1 MNLRPAS
8 EFDAAALTELFNA
21 GFSDYLIPMRLS
33 EAAFCDHV
41 ALYDI
46 DLGLSRVVV
55 DDGPVAFVLVG
66 RRGDTG
72 WIGGMGTTPS
82 HRRRGLGEEALAS
95 AMRAAAASGC
105 VEIGLEVLEGNEP
118 AIRLYTEL
126 GFEIVRDLSV
136 WSLSPTIGRT
146 NASAETV
153 DVGSAQRWIAAHRR
167 SPEPWQRADETLVAL
182 KSRGAHLRGLVS
194 KRGDKIVAAAVIHE
208 APEAVAV
215 LQIAA
220 PDEDSARTLL
230 LAAGPSDRALRLSN
244 VPIDEPAS
252 AAIELLGA
260 EHVANQYEMALRI
273 LVDPR
278 LEP

>member
-8 EFDAAALTELFNA
+8 EFDVAALTELFNA
-21 GFSDYLIPMRLS
+21 GFSGYLVSMRLS

-55 DDGPVAFVLVG
+55 DDGPVAFALIG
-66 RRGDTG
+66 RRGQTG

-82 HRRRGLGEEALAS
+82 HRRRGLGEEALVS
-95 AMRAAAASGC
+95 AIRATAASGC
-105 VEIGLEVLEGNEP
+105 VEIGLEVLVGNKP
-118 AIRLYTEL
+118 AIQLYTKL

-136 WSLSPTIGRT
+136 WSLSPTSRRT
-146 NASAETV
+146 NASTETV
-153 DVGSAQRWIAAHRR
+153 DIGSAQLWIAAHRE
-167 SPEPWQRADETLVAL
+167 SPEPWQRADETLAAL
-182 KSRGAHLRGLVS
+182 KSRGAHLGGLVS
-194 KRGDKIVAAAVIHE
+194 KRDDEILAAAVIHE
-208 APEAVAV
+208 RPEAVTV

-220 PDEDSARTLL
+220 SDEDSARKLL
-230 LAAGPSDRALRLSN
+230 LAAARSGRPLRLSN

-252 AAIELLGA
+252 EAIKLLGA
-260 EHVANQYEMALRI
+260 GHVANQHEMALRS